1 MSVLAE
7 KGGAVE
13 KGDFQVYTLNQ
24 QTGDRRVNKIK
35 MEYEKKGYAVLTN
48 KNFNSGVDVIVIE
61 KVTGKIVLVIE
72 STNWSESGWMQK
84 EKLDRYVTSLNW
96 FNQFKD
102 VEKQL
107 YVSFKENLRADKD
120 ANYDQEIIR
129 LKDSHIDLV
138 EVGYQE

>member
-1 MSVLAE
+1 M
-7 KGGAVE
+7 E

>member
-1 MSVLAE
+1 
-7 KGGAVE
+7 VE